1 MSILKEHKAE
11 EEKARLEAIEMLKEQ
26 MQLEGKLVGLYERTA
41 PNIENKPVRHMLH
54 MIELD
59 SRKHID
65 ICQTVI
71 EVLEGNDVFKENK
84 EDLIK
89 GLQEHIEMEQG
100 AIERAEKLLK
110 NVWIREN
117 KALSELIKK
126 LRDDEKH
133 HHAALKKLSEK
144 PFFRFLPGDFTV
156 VFRGE
161 EFAEERYRREKEYKT
176 KTQSQE

>member
-1 MSILKEHKAE
+1 LSILKEHREE
-11 EEKARLEAIEMLKEQ
+11 EEKARQEAIALLREQ
-26 MQLEGKLVGLYERTA
+26 MELEGKLVGLYEKTA
-41 PNIENKPVRHMLH
+41 PTIENRPVRHLLH

-71 EVLEGNDVFKENK
+71 EVLEGEDVFSEHKE
-84 EDLIK
+84 ELVQ
-89 GLQEHIEMEQG
+89 GLKDHIEMEEG
-100 AIERAEKLLK
+100 AIQRAEILLK

-133 HHAALKKLSEK
+133 HTAALKKLSEK
-144 PFFRFLPGDFTV
+144 PFFRFRPGDFTV

-161 EFAEERYRREKEYKT
+161 EFAEDRYRREKAHRMKKE
-176 KTQSQE
+176 

>member
-1 MSILKEHKAE
+1 MSVLDRHKEE
-11 EEKARLEAIEMLKEQ
+11 EEKSRQEAIQMLKEQ
-26 MQLEGKLVGLYERTA
+26 IKLEGELIGLYERTA
-41 PNIENKPVRHMLH
+41 PEMENNPVKHMLH

-71 EVLEGNDVFKENK
+71 EVLEGEDVFSEHKEELVEGLK
-84 EDLIK
+84 DHIK
-89 GLQEHIEMEQG
+89 MEEG
-100 AIERAEKLLK
+100 AVQRAETLLK

-117 KALSELIKK
+117 KALTELIKK

-133 HHAALKKLSEK
+133 HTSALKKLSEK

-161 EFAEERYRREKEYKT
+161 EFAEERYKREKESRERQK
-176 KTQSQE
+176 

>member
-1 MSILKEHKAE
+1 MSVLDRHKEE
-11 EEKARLEAIEMLKEQ
+11 EEKSRQEAIQMLKEQ
-26 MQLEGKLVGLYERTA
+26 IKLEGELIGLYERTA
-41 PNIENKPVRHMLH
+41 PEMENKPVKHMLH

-71 EVLEGNDVFKENK
+71 EVLEGEDVFSEHKE
-84 EDLIK
+84 ELIK
-89 GLQEHIEMEQG
+89 GLK
-100 AIERAEKLLK
+100 AETLLK

-117 KALSELIKK
+117 KALTELIKK

-133 HHAALKKLSEK
+133 HTAALKKLSEK

-161 EFAEERYRREKEYKT
+161 EFAEERYKREKESRERQK
-176 KTQSQE
+176 